1 MAVRFIIFWFNQK
14 GGTAM
19 NVNVNIDWK
28 FVAALGGAVVGVIF
42 AIKMDAK
49 AAERVSTCAVDACK
63 EYAVAC
69 NGNR

>member
-1 MAVRFIIFWFNQK
+1 
-14 GGTAM
+14 M